1 MNKVTGTLI
10 WYYHVCRRE
19 VWLMAREINPNE
31 DDYFLEMG
39 RLIHEDV
46 YPREKKEIETTNMKI
61 DLMKNKNGEMVVGEV
76 KKSSRFL
83 LPSEMQLAFYLYQLK
98 KKGLNLTGELLIP
111 KEKKRIPVKLTD
123 DLEGKVKQT
132 LGEIKEI
139 IDKVTPPEAERVQWC
154 RHCAYSEFCWAEV

>member
-1 MNKVTGTLI
+1 
-10 WYYHVCRRE
+10 
-19 VWLMAREINPNE
+19 MAREINPNE